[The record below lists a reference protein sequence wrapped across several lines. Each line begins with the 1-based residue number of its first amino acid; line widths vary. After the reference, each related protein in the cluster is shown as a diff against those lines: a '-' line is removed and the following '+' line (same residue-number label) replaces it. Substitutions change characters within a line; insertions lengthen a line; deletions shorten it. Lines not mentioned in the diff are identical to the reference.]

1 MLHSTDEIKALASVQ
16 PVRERSSHQGRR
28 LKNEGTRM
36 ACPHCDAQAEIRT
49 SRMVSKT
56 MRELIYAC
64 TDMECGHT
72 FVATTEIQRT
82 LSPSAKPNPRVNL
95 PLSTHVQRDMLRV
108 VLDNAGEAEHEAR
121 NTAPVTGDLFAGGA
135 NTS

>member
-1 MLHSTDEIKALASVQ
+1 MLHSTDEIKALASAR
-16 PVRERSSHQGRR
+16 PARERSSHQGRR

-49 SRMVSKT
+49 SRMLSKT
-56 MRELIYAC
+56 MREMFYAC
-64 TDMECGHT
+64 TNLECGHT
-72 FVATTEIQRT
+72 FVAMTEIQRT
-82 LSPSAKPNPRVNL
+82 LSPSATPNPKVNL

-108 VLDNAGEAEHEAR
+108 VLDNAGKAEHEAIY
-121 NTAPVTGDLFAGGA
+121 TAPVTGDLFAGGA